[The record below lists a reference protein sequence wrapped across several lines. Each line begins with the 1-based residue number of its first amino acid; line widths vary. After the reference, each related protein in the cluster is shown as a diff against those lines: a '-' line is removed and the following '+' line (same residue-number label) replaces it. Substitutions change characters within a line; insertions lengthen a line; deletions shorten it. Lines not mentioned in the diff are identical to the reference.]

1 MAGNSF
7 GQLFRVTTFG
17 ESHGPALGCI
27 VDGCPPG
34 LQLNPDDI
42 QQDLDRR
49 RPGQSKHTTQRRES
63 DRAEILSGVFDGV
76 TTGAPIGI
84 VIRNEDQR
92 TRDYERIREQFRP
105 GHADYTYLRKYGIRD
120 YRGSGRASA
129 RETVCRVAAG
139 AIARKYLNLHSTI
152 QITGYLQQ
160 MGDIVAEQHDFD
172 EISRNPFFFPD
183 ASKIGELEK
192 LIQALRKAG
201 DSIGA
206 RVNVEATNIPAGLG
220 EPVFDKLDAEVA
232 KAMMSINAVKG
243 VELGAGFDSVIQH
256 GSEHRDEMRPEG
268 FLSNNAGG
276 ILGGIS
282 SGQDVVVSIALKPTS
297 SIQIPGRS
305 VDIQGEPVEVVT
317 TGRHDPCVGIRAV
330 PIAEAMLALVLMDHL
345 LRHRSLGA
353 ESKGP
358 EIPASADTSKAD

>member
-34 LQLNPDDI
+34 LELSPDDI

-139 AIARKYLNLHSTI
+139 AIARKYLNLNSAI

-160 MGDIVAEQHDFD
+160 MGDIVAEQHSFD

-183 ASKIGELEK
+183 GDKIEKLEK
-192 LIQALRKAG
+192 LIQTLRKAG

-206 RVNVEATNIPAGLG
+206 RVNVEATNVPAGLG

-256 GSEHRDEMRPEG
+256 GSEHRDEMHPEG

-282 SGQDVVVSIALKPTS
+282 SGQNVVVSIALKPTS

-305 VDIQGEPVEVVT
+305 VDIHGEPVEVVT

-345 LRHRSLGA
+345 LRYRSLGT
-353 ESKGP
+353 EPKGP
-358 EIPASADTSKAD
+358 CIPASTDTSKPD

>member
-34 LQLNPDDI
+34 LELSPDDI

-49 RPGQSKHTTQRRES
+49 RPGQSKHTTQRREP

-139 AIARKYLNLHSTI
+139 AIARKYLNLNSAI

-160 MGDIVAEQHDFD
+160 MGDIVAEQHSFD

-183 ASKIGELEK
+183 ADKIGKLEK

-206 RVNVEATNIPAGLG
+206 RVNVEATNVPAGLG

-256 GSEHRDEMRPEG
+256 GSEHRDEMHPEG

-305 VDIQGEPVEVVT
+305 VDIHGEPVEVVT

-345 LRHRSLGA
+345 LRYRSLGT

-358 EIPASADTSKAD
+358 CIPASTDISKSD